1 MTSFKIHTPE
11 NAPEQSRPLL
21 KELVARL
28 GFLPNV
34 YAAVS
39 ESPMALRA
47 WLGLKTTV
55 ETGLFTPIERRIV
68 MMTTSYLNNCSYCVA
83 AGSAQGDKEG
93 VSKDIIEAL
102 RTDKPL
108 KDVKLEQLRQF
119 TKSVLKRMGRPE
131 QADIDAMLKAGYTHA
146 HILEVVS
153 IVSLGMMGNYINHII
168 QAPLDKQFEAHRFEE
183 RKAEF
188 RKDVAA

>member
-1 MTSFKIHTPE
+1 MTSFKIHTAE

-55 ETGLFTPIERRIV
+55 ETGLFTPVERRIV
-68 MMTTSYLNNCSYCVA
+68 MMTTSYMNDCSYCVA

-93 VSKDIIEAL
+93 VAMEIIEAL
-102 RTDKPL
+102 RADKPL
-108 KDVKLEQLRQF
+108 KDAKHEQLRQF
-119 TKSVLKRMGRPE
+119 TRSVLKRMGRPE
-131 QADIDAMLKAGYTHA
+131 QADIDAMLKAGYTNA

-153 IVSLGMMGNYINHII
+153 IISLGVMGNYINHII
-168 QAPLDKQFEAHRFEE
+168 KAPLDAQFEAHRFGE
-183 RKAEF
+183 RKADF